1 MLKRVTYAILF
12 TASFAFSSLGH
23 ASENSDLYLICDK
36 YHANWGSSLG
46 DAKEGFIV
54 LERSPD
60 GAVSSAK
67 FGVTPVDIT
76 YNPKGFD
83 AEPEYCG
90 GDRKFSCNSFSFQKL
105 ENSFEMTVLEDF
117 TVTKEDWTG
126 ALAVYSLPLES
137 TENSYY
143 KKRRE
148 GMGISTQFHNFSIN
162 RTTLRAEIEWLT
174 TTMAF
179 NNRGSRGWK
188 GDCKSVTK
196 SDFKEAI
203 TASVNKHWKKGVKNG
218 KKRLK
223 QLEKMK
229 KKNEVNPKI

>member
-1 MLKRVTYAILF
+1 MLKRFPYAILL

-36 YHANWGSSLG
+36 YGHNWGSSLG
-46 DAKEGFIV
+46 DAREGFIV
-54 LERSPD
+54 LERGTD
-60 GAVSSAK
+60 GSVSSAK
-67 FGVTPVDIT
+67 FGVTPVELT

-90 GDRKFSCNSFSFQKL
+90 GNRKSKCNYFSFEEP
-105 ENSFEMTVLEDF
+105 ENAFEMIVMPDF
-117 TVTKEDWTG
+117 TVTKDGWTG
-126 ALAVYSLPLES
+126 GLAMHAVPVES
-137 TENSYY
+137 SDNSYY

-148 GMGISTQFHNFSIN
+148 GMGMSMQEHNFSIN

-174 TTMAF
+174 TRMAF
-179 NNRGSRGWK
+179 NNDASRGWK

-203 TASVNKHWKKGVKNG
+203 AASVNKHWKKGVKNG

-229 KKNEVNPKI
+229 KKNEVNPII